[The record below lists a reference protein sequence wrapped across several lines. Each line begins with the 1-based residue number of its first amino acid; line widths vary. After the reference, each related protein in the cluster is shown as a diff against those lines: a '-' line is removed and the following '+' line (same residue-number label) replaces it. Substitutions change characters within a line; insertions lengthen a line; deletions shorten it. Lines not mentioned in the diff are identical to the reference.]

1 MEISWKQLMNV
12 RLEFLTSPSSES
24 DANNPISVMRIIEMP
39 RKVEE
44 IQMGHYI
51 IVLKY
56 PF

>member
-1 MEISWKQLMNV
+1 MNV